1 MNLIEEL
8 GIETCREIVDGA
20 PEDGTHF
27 KLSFGLSIFYLL
39 SSDDGASPAGLWID
53 DGDESHWSVSSYK
66 NFELF
71 VAENRFISLKDLRTE
86 IADYD
91 NHWYGRSEAEE
102 IKAYAELSQEKIQ
115 GGAVLV
121 GNFTVIQQQ
130 LQSEI
135 NNCSEKDSSEISITD
150 HCTDNLS
157 HLTDHCTDIR
167 NHLSPNTKVIE
178 R

>member
-8 GIETCREIVDGA
+8 GIEKCQAIVSEVSDA
-20 PEDGTHF
+20 HF
-27 KLSFGLSIFYLL
+27 FGCT
-39 SSDDGASPAGLWID
+39 ID
-53 DGDESHWSVSSYK
+53 TAIYWLNQSNEYHSTPM
-66 NFELF
+66 LF
-71 VAENRFISLKDLRTE
+71 PNMSNQTAYVLDDLRAAITGH
-86 IADYD
+86 D

-130 LQSEI
+130 PQSEI

-157 HLTDHCTDIR
+157 HFTDNCTDIR
-167 NHLSPNTKVIE
+167 NHISPNTKVIE